1 MFNYSIT
8 ITTKKR
14 NDFTNENNFNKET
27 IINTLLK
34 KIKGIKQI
42 KEQIKEERLKYK
54 FNKNLFEEMNINI
67 KFDKE
72 IKLKEFNDRFFKY
85 KIEN

>member
-72 IKLKEFNDRFFKY
+72 IELKEFNDRFFKY

>member
-1 MFNYSIT
+1 MIGLKQVCLPGVFI
-8 ITTKKR
+8 
-14 NDFTNENNFNKET
+14 NENNFNKET

-72 IKLKEFNDRFFKY
+72 IELKEFNDRFFKY